1 MNNQANQANQ
11 ANMEQA
17 TQAEATQAGH
27 AAHAAHG
34 QQHQYQQA
42 PYQQAPHYQQHQ
54 PPQYQP
60 ANYPPNYHQA
70 PPPYYAPPPHYAP
83 PNYYQP
89 QANPAGYY
97 ANPHNP
103 MHNHPNYGLYNQVS
117 SGLSSFLDFKD
128 ERFIKGAIV
137 GAAATFLLT
146 NESIQKNAV
155 KSVVKIWS
163 LFQGGVEEMKERFR
177 DAEAELK
184 SEEQHK

>member
-1 MNNQANQANQ
+1 MNQ

-17 TQAEATQAGH
+17 SLGAQAGAEQASHGANHGANH
-27 AAHAAHG
+27 A
-34 QQHQYQQA
+34 HQYQQA
-42 PYQQAPHYQQHQ
+42 YQPPYQHQ
-54 PPQYQP
+54 
-60 ANYPPNYHQA
+60 YHQQQ
-70 PPPYYAPPPHYAP
+70 PPYYP
-83 PNYYQP
+83 PNYYQAAPQYYQAPQQYYAPPHAPYYQP
-89 QANPAGYY
+89 QA
-97 ANPHNP
+97 NP
-103 MHNHPNYGLYNQVS
+103 MHNHPNYNLYNQVS
-117 SGLSSFLDFKD
+117 SGLSGFLDFKD

-146 NESIQKNAV
+146 NDSMQKNAV